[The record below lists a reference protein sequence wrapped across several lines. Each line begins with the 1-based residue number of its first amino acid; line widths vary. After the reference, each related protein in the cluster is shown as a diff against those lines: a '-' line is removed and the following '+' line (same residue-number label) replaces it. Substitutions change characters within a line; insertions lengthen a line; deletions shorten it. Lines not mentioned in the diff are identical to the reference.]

1 MDPQGRAD
9 RLLNADDGSTA
20 AAAAVR
26 RIPSN
31 PNQ

>member
-1 MDPQGRAD
+1 MGPQGPAD

-20 AAAAVR
+20 AAADVR
-26 RIPSN
+26 RISLN